1 MNLNSKTKICVIGLG
16 YVGLPLLL
24 ELSKKFEVIGYDT
37 SKSRLNS
44 LKKGKDLNY
53 EINNND
59 LKRIKKI
66 NLTSNS
72 KDIKNSNCYII
83 TVPTPIKKNK
93 KPDLNMLLNATR
105 SVAKNLNKKDII
117 IYESTVFPGLT
128 EEICVP
134 EIEKISKL
142 KYKVDFFC
150 GYSPERINP
159 GDKTHN
165 LTKIKKIVSASNNET
180 LKFVSK
186 LYGSII
192 KAGVHRVSS
201 IKVAEAAK
209 VIENTQRD
217 LNIALMNELSIIFNK
232 MNIDTREVINAAA
245 TKWNF
250 IKFEPGLVGGHC
262 ISVDPYYLTFKSRL
276 EGYEPKV
283 ILAGR
288 KINDDMGTYVANQS
302 IQILKFN
309 NISLKN
315 SKVLILG
322 ASFKENCADVRN
334 SQVLNIYKKLK
345 INKMKIDIY
354 DPIANEIDIL
364 KYFKI
369 KKTKILKKKNYNLII
384 IAVSHK
390 EFIKLGLKKIRKYLK
405 KPELIIDVKGI
416 FDKKETIFRL

>member
-1 MNLNSKTKICVIGLG
+1 
-16 YVGLPLLL
+16 
-24 ELSKKFEVIGYDT
+24 
-37 SKSRLNS
+37 
-44 LKKGKDLNY
+44 
-53 EINNND
+53 
-59 LKRIKKI
+59 
-66 NLTSNS
+66 
-72 KDIKNSNCYII
+72 
-83 TVPTPIKKNK
+83 
-93 KPDLNMLLNATR
+93 
-105 SVAKNLNKKDII
+105 
-117 IYESTVFPGLT
+117 
-128 EEICVP
+128 
-134 EIEKISKL
+134 
-142 KYKVDFFC
+142 
-150 GYSPERINP
+150 
-159 GDKTHN
+159 
-165 LTKIKKIVSASNNET
+165 
-180 LKFVSK
+180 
-186 LYGSII
+186 
-192 KAGVHRVSS
+192 
-201 IKVAEAAK
+201 
-209 VIENTQRD
+209 
-217 LNIALMNELSIIFNK
+217 
-232 MNIDTREVINAAA
+232 
-245 TKWNF
+245 
-250 IKFEPGLVGGHC
+250 
-262 ISVDPYYLTFKSRL
+262 PYYLTFKSRL